1 MYLVA
6 SSGGPE
12 YTLDPRQFLLPTT
25 EQAAEQATAKY
36 VREYI
41 DKML

>member
-1 MYLVA
+1 MYFGSA
-6 SSGGPE
+6 GPE
-12 YTLDPRQFLLPTT
+12 YTLDPPIFFLPTT
-25 EQAAEQATAKY
+25 EQGAEQATAKY